1 MTRVELKERIRD
13 YYDELPR
20 NQKNLAEFF
29 IDNFERIP
37 FLSVHDISED
47 SSASTAT
54 VVRFAQRIGFSGF
67 SELRDAI
74 AGIIQNDLN
83 QQVYPFI
90 DNLDDDVLT
99 SVANQDIQDINNTL
113 NTLDRESFTTAID
126 AVMSANR
133 IYTAGLGVS
142 YLLSQI
148 LAYQLNQVGLDANPL
163 RQGETSFLEQLLY
176 ASEDDLLM
184 VLSYPPYSRETIDA
198 AQFATERGIKVI
210 AITDKPAAP
219 VTFCSDN
226 FLVVKSENMLYTN
239 SFAAISVII
248 NAISTE
254 CARRDKERIEK
265 ILRQQEEI
273 SQIRDDT
280 IG

>member
-83 QQVYPFI
+83 QQAYPFI

-113 NTLDRESFTTAID
+113 NTLDRESFKTAID
-126 AVMSANR
+126 AVISAKR

-176 ASEDDLLM
+176 ASKDDLLI

-198 AQFATERGIKVI
+198 AQFATERTIRVI

-254 CARRDKERIEK
+254 CARRDKERVEK
-265 ILRQQEEI
+265 MLHQQEKI

>member
-74 AGIIQNDLN
+74 AGIIQKDLN
-83 QQVYPFI
+83 QQAYPFI

-113 NTLDRESFTTAID
+113 NTLDRGSFKNAID
-126 AVMSANR
+126 AVMSADR

-176 ASEDDLLM
+176 ASKDDLLI

-198 AQFATERGIKVI
+198 AQFATERNIRVI

-248 NAISTE
+248 NATSTE
-254 CARRDKERIEK
+254 CARRDKERVEK
-265 ILRQQEEI
+265 MLQQQEEI
-273 SQIRDDT
+273 SQIRGDT